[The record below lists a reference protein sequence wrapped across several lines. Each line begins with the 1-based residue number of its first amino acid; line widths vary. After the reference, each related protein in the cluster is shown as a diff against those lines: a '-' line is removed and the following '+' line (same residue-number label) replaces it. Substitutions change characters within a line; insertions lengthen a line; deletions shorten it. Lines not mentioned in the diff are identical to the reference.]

1 MNNEN
6 EISDNE
12 YLRIVNGF
20 KPAFIKDL
28 CTCILNSSHK
38 LCMNLKAYL

>member
-12 YLRIVNGF
+12 YLRVVNVL

-28 CTCILNSSHK
+28 CILNSSHK
-38 LCMNLKAYL
+38 ICMNLKAYL

>member
-28 CTCILNSSHK
+28 CILNSSHK
-38 LCMNLKAYL
+38 LCMHLKAYL